1 MVLYI
6 GIYIESDW
14 LYHAEWVALSNGQS
28 GSELAEYSV
37 DNTIIANTPEIAAY
51 DKNYDGFFSFLKAAK
66 KKSGITHMD
75 IIKTAKTINLSSG
88 AALTVTPN
96 SDEGEDILKIPARIA
111 PLFQ

>member
-37 DNTIIANTPEIAAY
+37 ALFFSLEDDEDAISSPPTELPITPSTNITINTINQ
-51 DKNYDGFFSFLKAAK
+51 GFLYSGFACFSVRRL
-66 KKSGITHMD
+66 
-75 IIKTAKTINLSSG
+75 
-88 AALTVTPN
+88 
-96 SDEGEDILKIPARIA
+96 
-111 PLFQ
+111 

>member
-37 DNTIIANTPEIAAY
+37 EY
-51 DKNYDGFFSFLKAAK
+51 
-66 KKSGITHMD
+66 SGV
-75 IIKTAKTINLSSG
+75 AEP
-88 AALTVTPN
+88 PN
-96 SDEGEDILKIPARIA
+96 PMK
-111 PLFQ
+111 

>member
-37 DNTIIANTPEIAAY
+37 VGPYSGNPA
-51 DKNYDGFFSFLKAAK
+51 FLYV
-66 KKSGITHMD
+66 SVICC
-75 IIKTAKTINLSSG
+75 IC
-88 AALTVTPN
+88 
-96 SDEGEDILKIPARIA
+96 
-111 PLFQ
+111 

>member
-37 DNTIIANTPEIAAY
+37 TLSDQTRKVAVR
-51 DKNYDGFFSFLKAAK
+51 S
-66 KKSGITHMD
+66 HM
-75 IIKTAKTINLSSG
+75 
-88 AALTVTPN
+88 
-96 SDEGEDILKIPARIA
+96 R
-111 PLFQ
+111 

>member
-37 DNTIIANTPEIAAY
+37 PKILFLRNLKKLFLYSNVILVSRWY
-51 DKNYDGFFSFLKAAK
+51 NYENK
-66 KKSGITHMD
+66 
-75 IIKTAKTINLSSG
+75 
-88 AALTVTPN
+88 
-96 SDEGEDILKIPARIA
+96 
-111 PLFQ
+111 